1 MPSEFTRMA
10 VENMRHVN
18 DFHWSFITL
27 LIITAYFYA
36 EEADRKN
43 WNGILAGL
51 AFWGVD
57 WFNEIANSLIYQ
69 YFGAP
74 LWGVHHPSSFQIMIG
89 LNIEI
94 TMMFAIVGLMSTKL
108 LLADKH
114 QKILGLPNRW
124 FVGIASSVV
133 FVLVEHVLNAYDI
146 LTWDWWF
153 WNRGLASILIVIFG
167 YLTFF
172 MTGFWVY
179 DMIKMRSKIIAVASI
194 LGFDA
199 VCLVVFGLA
208 GWL

>member
-1 MPSEFTRMA
+1 MA

-27 LIITAYFYA
+27 LIIAFYLYA
-36 EEADRKN
+36 EEARRKN
-43 WNGILAGL
+43 WSGILAGL

-69 YFGAP
+69 FSGAP

-94 TMMFAIVGLMSTKL
+94 AMMFLIVGLAATKL
-108 LLADKH
+108 LPEDKH
-114 QKILGLPNRW
+114 KKILGLSNRW
-124 FVGIASSVV
+124 FIGIASSIA
-133 FVLVEHVLNAYDI
+133 FVIIEHALNAYDL

-167 YLTFF
+167 YLTFY
-172 MTGFWVY
+172 MTAFWVY
-179 DMIKMRSKIIAVASI
+179 DMVRMRSRIIAVGSI

-199 VCLVVFGLA
+199 VCLLIFGSA

>member
-1 MPSEFTRMA
+1 MPSEFTQMA
-10 VENMRHVN
+10 VDNLRHVN

-27 LIITAYFYA
+27 MMIAFYVYV
-36 EEADRKN
+36 EEAQRKN
-43 WNGILAGL
+43 WSGILAGL

-69 YFGAP
+69 FFGAP

-94 TMMFAIVGLMSTKL
+94 VLMFAIVGLASTKL
-108 LLADKH
+108 LPEDRHK
-114 QKILGLPNRW
+114 KILGIPNRW
-124 FVGIASSVV
+124 FIGVV
-133 FVLVEHVLNAYDI
+133 TSILLVAVEHVLNAYDI

-167 YLTFF
+167 YLTFY
-172 MTGFWVY
+172 MTAFWVY
-179 DMIKMRSKIIAVASI
+179 DMKEMRSKVIAVASI

-199 VCLVVFGLA
+199 ACLVVFGLA